1 MKYAKLFV
9 LESMKKEKIGQDFF
23 FFFFFGDWT
32 TDSAKFWGLVGGTSG
47 KCIT

>member
-23 FFFFFGDWT
+23 SFFFLGGEGIGRLILLSFG
-32 TDSAKFWGLVGGTSG
+32 G
-47 KCIT
+47 